1 MMSCLEARRLAPRFV
16 ALGLAPE
23 LERELRAHLTGCG
36 ACREAVTG
44 RDAALAFAWTVA
56 AEPGPPDDERF
67 VGEVMAQIH
76 QRRLERR
83 LVRVRSRLL
92 AAAAAVLVVVLG
104 GAVVV
109 RQLARPAEKSLGQ
122 ASAMASHLRPVAA
135 DPAFVEVDS
144 EGVWLYQLTPASQ
157 SRDAIQVA
165 FIVDPHLEL

>member
-16 ALGLAPE
+16 ALELTPE
-23 LERELRAHLTGCG
+23 LERELREHLTDC
-36 ACREAVTG
+36 AMCREAVTG

-56 AEPGPPDDERF
+56 AEPGPPDDEHF

-83 LVRVRSRLL
+83 LVRFRSRLL
-92 AAAAAVLVVVLG
+92 AAAALLVAFLG
-104 GAVVV
+104 GTLVV
-109 RQLARPAEKSLGQ
+109 RQLGRPAADTVVQ
-122 ASAMASHLRPVAA
+122 ASAVTPHLRTAPP
-135 DPAFVEVDS
+135 DPAFVEVDGS
-144 EGVWLYQLTPASQ
+144 GAWLYQVTPVSD